1 MALFTRGNLCKL
13 CGVPME
19 NRRDVIIF
27 PHLVSNL
34 HDPLFV
40 FNGAA
45 LHKTCVNQHPWG
57 KMAVR
62 QKQFVHET
70 ILPNANRECVLC
82 HQKITD
88 AAQLIATGILTHD
101 TTNPLFRF
109 NWLEAHKRCIPHWKE
124 LPVLVNELQKFAK
137 SGKWVDFTP
146 EHRAMD
152 KLLDVLQPLI
162 PGRAES
168 ARL

>member
-1 MALFTRGNLCKL
+1 MALFTRGNPCTLCRL
-13 CGVPME
+13 PME
-19 NRRDVIIF
+19 NRREVIIF
-27 PHLVSNL
+27 PHLVGNL

-40 FNGAA
+40 FNGAVA
-45 LHKTCVNQHPWG
+45 HKTCVHQHPWG

-70 ILPNANRECVLC
+70 ILPNTKRECALC

-88 AAQLIATGILTHD
+88 AAQLIATGVLTTD
-101 TTNPLFRF
+101 SNQPLSHF
-109 NWLEAHKRCIPHWKE
+109 NWLEVHKKCLSHWKE

-152 KLLDVLQPLI
+152 KLLDVLQPLV
-162 PGRAES
+162 PGRAEN